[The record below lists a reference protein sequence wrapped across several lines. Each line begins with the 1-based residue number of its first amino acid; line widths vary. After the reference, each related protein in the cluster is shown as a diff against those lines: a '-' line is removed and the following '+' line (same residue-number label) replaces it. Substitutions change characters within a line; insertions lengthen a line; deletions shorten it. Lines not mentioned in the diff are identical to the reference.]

1 MARKPRIEFPGAL
14 YHVFARGNRRNRIF
28 LTPKDYERYLSLV
41 KRYKKRYDFRLYA
54 YALMSNH
61 LHLLIETSTIPLSS
75 IMQGLQQT
83 YTQFF
88 NVKYG
93 KVGHLFQGR
102 YKAILCQK
110 DVYLLELIR
119 YIHLNPIR
127 AAVVKSLATYPWTSY
142 SYYLKDRRDDLID
155 TDFVLSQFGQDRRTA
170 RRYYQQFIR
179 VGLMQRHEAFLDEI
193 VDQRILG
200 TPDFVEKVLQHGNE
214 VRHDKYVMPEKQ
226 ELTKILEIICLSK
239 GTMPVMVKSNVKIGE
254 VISARRLFI
263 YVARVYFGYQAR
275 EIALFLGLEVNT
287 VLKNFRNIADRVRKE
302 KRLAD
307 EIEWMLTSAG
317 FNRKNINNVKPD
329 PRG

>member
-1 MARKPRIEFPGAL
+1 MARKTRIEFAGAL
-14 YHVFARGNRRNRIF
+14 YHVIARGNHRNRIF
-28 LTPKDYERYLSLV
+28 LTPADYEKYISLV
-41 KRYKKRYDFRLYA
+41 KRYKERYDFQLYA

-61 LHLLIETSTIPLSS
+61 LHLLIETSAIPLSH

-88 NVKYG
+88 NWKYG

-127 AAVVKSLATYPWTSY
+127 ADVAKSLATYPWTSY
-142 SYYLKDRRDDLID
+142 NDYVKDKRDNLID
-155 TDFVLSQFGQDRRTA
+155 TDFVLKQFGHDRKTA

-179 VGLMQRHEAFLDEI
+179 VGLINNHMEFLDEI

-200 TPDFVEKVLQHGNE
+200 TPDFVEEVLQYRNE
-214 VRHDKYVMPEKQ
+214 VRCEKYVPEKL
-226 ELTKILEIICLSK
+226 ELKKILETVCLSK
-239 GTMPVMVKSNVKIGE
+239 GTMPVMVRSNVKIGE
-254 VISARRLFI
+254 VVSARRLFI
-263 YVARVYFGYQAR
+263 YVARIYFGYEAR
-275 EIALFLGLEVNT
+275 DIALFLGLKMNT
-287 VLKNFRNIADRVRKE
+287 VLKNLRNIADRARKE
-302 KRLAD
+302 RRLKD
-307 EIEWMLTSAG
+307 EIEWMVNGLG
-317 FNRKNINNVKPD
+317 YGRENIKNVKPD